1 MQYLR
6 SEIGEF
12 GRFIEIHPPDGEC
25 PLHVPRVV
33 VVHAVDIGPYLYL
46 AGTERR
52 SYQGGTVI
60 AAAATEVIEPTVRP
74 GTDETLR
81 NIIHTLSSIGH
92 RLPQHSAVHAHL
104 AAVHESRGM
113 EQFGPTAALFHIKG
127 KEGRSQQFALCDDGT
142 LRHFARIG
150 RSLLR
155 HPLHRTLHRRR
166 RIGISVGKQLPGT
179 PYIFTFQTGQ
189 KQCNLLFA
197 AACRRERRYSL
208 QGVRRTGHRRQHRHR
223 RPLAHD
229 DVGHSPHIGSTA
241 DRGTA
246 ELQNL
251 YHSFPFYPLK
261 MIYSTKIMVFIF

>member
-1 MQYLR
+1 
-6 SEIGEF
+6 
-12 GRFIEIHPPDGEC
+12 
-25 PLHVPRVV
+25 
-33 VVHAVDIGPYLYL
+33 
-46 AGTERR
+46 
-52 SYQGGTVI
+52 
-60 AAAATEVIEPTVRP
+60 
-74 GTDETLR
+74 
-81 NIIHTLSSIGH
+81 
-92 RLPQHSAVHAHL
+92 
-104 AAVHESRGM
+104 M

-208 QGVRRTGHRRQHRHR
+208 QGVLPDIADSTVTDAPSRTMMSATLLI
-223 RPLAHD
+223 LAALPTE
-229 DVGHSPHIGSTA
+229 VPPNFKT
-241 DRGTA
+241 
-246 ELQNL
+246 
-251 YHSFPFYPLK
+251 
-261 MIYSTKIMVFIF
+261 FIILFRFIH